1 MTATVGP
8 PPLADEPRRPER
20 RLNGH
25 AADAGGPVAD
35 GGNPD
40 VTARELQAL
49 RREMARLRL
58 DYAQLRGLL
67 AEMREGGADPAAPP
81 PTEAIVVLEPTPP
94 TEAIV
99 VVRKPGA
106 ETARPP
112 RPAPSGVDS
121 DRRSPRPTPSGT
133 RRTSWPASAW

>member
-49 RREMARLRL
+49 RREMARLRS

-67 AEMREGGADPAAPP
+67 SEMREGGADPAAPP
-81 PTEAIVVLEPTPP
+81 PTAAV
-94 TEAIV
+94 AA
-99 VVRKPGA
+99 RDAGPGA
-106 ETARPP
+106 GHAPRRQPARDS
-112 RPAPSGVDS
+112 RFGGSSRAGRAGGGALSGGS
-121 DRRSPRPTPSGT
+121 LSL
-133 RRTSWPASAW
+133 ACC